1 MIDTRPGLRTSF
13 PFYAIVI
20 GFIVPFALGAM
31 LSDWR
36 YMLTYEIQWLNMAD
50 WMVTGSLSGGAL
62 AFGWTLTRVLLR
74 GRWRDRP
81 SAIALSLLLAFLLLQ
96 FINALVHAK
105 DHYASMPAGMIL
117 SVLATLLGI
126 VAAYAG
132 IRNYYRGVAA

>member
-117 SVLATLLGI
+117 SVLGTLLGI
-126 VAAYAG
+126 VAAYSG
-132 IRNYYRGVAA
+132 IRNYHRGVAA